1 MQNKTIIII
10 KTKNN
15 NNSDSQR
22 SQIELFIIRELHI
35 ITLSEMVYNVQVDII
50 MYTVKYML
58 YEEMRQAKTIF
69 MHVNIESNNLNFR
82 YAGYRNNYTQ

>member
-1 MQNKTIIII
+1 MTIIII

-22 SQIELFIIRELHI
+22 SQIELFIIMELYI